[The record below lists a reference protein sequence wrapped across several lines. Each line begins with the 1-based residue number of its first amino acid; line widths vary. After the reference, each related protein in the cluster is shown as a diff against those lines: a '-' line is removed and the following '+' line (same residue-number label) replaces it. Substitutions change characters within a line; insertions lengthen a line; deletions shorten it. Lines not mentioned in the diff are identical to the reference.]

1 MKKAISIMLLLGLI
15 STLIPGVAFTQE
27 AVTCEQDVVV
37 QVDDS
42 LSTLAN
48 KFFGDVLAYSA
59 IAQATN
65 AKAAIDSSY
74 ATINNV
80 NVIEVGWKLCVPSA
94 GYAESVLNQTT
105 GSSAPTG
112 VSEAASAAP
121 VAPDVDRV
129 GFPASYQENFT
140 VFYEFDRVENKTARV
155 IYANEA
161 AALAQSGQPYP
172 YGSILVME
180 VYRTQQDDA
189 GNVLLDENGRFQRGE
204 LSGLFVMRK
213 EPGFGVKYGDQ
224 RNGEWEYAAYRP
236 DGSVL
241 TPPERTQACAAC
253 HIEASQAKDWVFRA
267 DRHFKGEVTTT
278 LPTPGENGVIIFDY
292 QFLPN
297 NLTIKIGTEV
307 TWTNKDVLINT
318 ATASDLS
325 FNTRAIRPGA
335 SATHTFE
342 TPGTFEYISAL
353 HPNMKGTITVVE

>member
-1 MKKAISIMLLLGLI
+1 MKKAISIMLLLSLI

-37 QVDDS
+37 QADDS

-65 AKAAIDSSY
+65 AKAATDSSY

-80 NVIEVGWKLCVPSA
+80 NVIEVGWKLCIPSA
-94 GYAESVLNQTT
+94 DYAESTLNQASSPSG
-105 GSSAPTG
+105 GSDP
-112 VSEAASAAP
+112 VSAAP

-129 GFPASYQENFT
+129 VFPAGYQENFT
-140 VFYEFDRVENKTARV
+140 VFYEFDRIENKTARV

-161 AALAQSGQPYP
+161 AALAQPGQPYP
-172 YGSILVME
+172 YGSILTME

-189 GNVLLDENGRFQRGE
+189 GNVLLDEDGRFQRSD
-204 LSGLFVMRK
+204 LFGLFVMRK
-213 EPGFGVKYGDQ
+213 EPGFGAKYGDQ

-267 DRHFKGEVTTT
+267 DRHFKGEAAMTP
-278 LPTPGENGVIIFDY
+278 PTPGENEVIIFDY

-297 NLTIKIGTEV
+297 NLTVKVGAEV

-318 ATASDLS
+318 ATATDLS

-335 SATHTFE
+335 SATHMFE
-342 TPGTFEYISAL
+342 TPGAFEYISAL